1 MMTLCM
7 FINGSVL
14 AAVNGL
20 KLRAP
25 HLTTGIVMLKATYI
39 YVRIIV
45 ECIYFARIYSIYSLM
60 MLVLY
65 GVLEE
70 RCEGKSGNKTLCH

>member
-1 MMTLCM
+1 MHVYMTCMITLCSCEILFAWRLDGPDM
-7 FINGSVL
+7 ITLFACFNGSVL

-25 HLTTGIVMLKATYI
+25 HLTTGIVMLKATY

-45 ECIYFARIYSIYSLM
+45 ECIYFARIYNI
-60 MLVLY
+60 V
-65 GVLEE
+65 
-70 RCEGKSGNKTLCH
+70 